1 MQLRHQPVEAG
12 DSQAIQSNVASIAAS
27 LGVGWTKRMLID
39 RFILGSRQTPIVGSP
54 SQVADTLQR
63 WVDEADVDGFNL
75 SRTVI
80 PECLEDFIDLIV
92 PELQDRG
99 LFKTEYEA
107 GTYRQKLF
115 GAGDRLPDDHPAA
128 RARWVDPLPTP

>member
-1 MQLRHQPVEAG
+1 MRILRPLPAPARSA
-12 DSQAIQSNVASIAAS
+12 DSRASRRRAWRRSGAAS
-27 LGVGWTKRMLID
+27 
-39 RFILGSRQTPIVGSP
+39 PIVGSP
-54 SQVADTLQR
+54 AQVADALQH
-63 WVDEADVDGFNL
+63 WVAEADVDGFNL

-92 PELQDRG
+92 PVLQDRG
-99 LFKTEYEA
+99 AFKTAYSL

-128 RARWVDPLPTP
+128 KERWIDPM